1 MSDDS
6 KPGLGK
12 QGIALRISHGHKLY
26 KCVGVLPSDTVD
38 IKKRGGPPFP
48 EGKKIIHLLP
58 CEAGSSLV
66 RATVTATGGLGNF
79 VV

>member
-12 QGIALRISHGHKLY
+12 GGIALRISHGHKLY
-26 KCVGVLPSDTVD
+26 KWAGVLPSDTVD
-38 IKKRGGPPFP
+38 IKKEGPPFP
-48 EGKKIIHLLP
+48 EGKTIHPIP

-66 RATVTATGGLGNF
+66 RATVAATAGWEIL
-79 VV
+79 

>member
-12 QGIALRISHGHKLY
+12 EGIALRISHGHKLY

-38 IKKRGGPPFP
+38 IKKGGVPLFLK
-48 EGKKIIHLLP
+48 EKNH
-58 CEAGSSLV
+58 SSPSL
-66 RATVTATGGLGNF
+66 
-79 VV
+79 